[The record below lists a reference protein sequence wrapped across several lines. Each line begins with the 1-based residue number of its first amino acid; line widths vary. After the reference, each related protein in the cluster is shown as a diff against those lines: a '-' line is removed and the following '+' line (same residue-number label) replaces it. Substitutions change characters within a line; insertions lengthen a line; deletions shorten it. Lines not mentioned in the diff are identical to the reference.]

1 MNLQELVTTL
11 HREDFLESGEIPV
24 GARPPAWYI
33 RVLAALGAWLSTL
46 FLVFF
51 WALMAS
57 QSFAMGIVLGLIQSL
72 AAARMAG
79 RRRGEMFHQ
88 MALSLW
94 LTGVCLLVVTCAE
107 QFHLRLTGASV
118 LLFLLAAAYP
128 ESQGRFLAALAG
140 GVCLVLGFQ
149 EVAMPMDLLVGPLA
163 LLAGIHYLN
172 QTRFW
177 WAGWGRRTASFA
189 GVAVLTMLMAL
200 CSSFWGWTRFPAGAA
215 STGLLT
221 LAALWLSTR
230 VLSRL
235 KAPLQPSIAVW
246 LGLLATAG
254 LTLYTPG
261 IMGGIGVLLLARES
275 RSAWLTVVGW
285 LYLLTFTSAYYSR
298 LDMSLNYKAL
308 SLMLLG
314 ALLLGLRR
322 FLVLRP

>member
-11 HREDFLESGEIPV
+11 HQEDFLESGEIAA

-57 QSFAMGIVLGLIQSL
+57 QSFAAGIVLGLIQSL
-72 AAARMAG
+72 AAAWMA
-79 RRRGEMFHQ
+79 RQRRGEMFNQ

-94 LTGVCLLVVTCAE
+94 LTGVCLLVVTCVE
-107 QFHLRLTGASV
+107 EFRLGLLGASS
-118 LLFLLAAAYP
+118 LLLLLATAYP
-128 ESQGRFLAALAG
+128 ESQGRFLAALGG

-149 EVAMPMDLLVGPLA
+149 EASIPMDLLVGPVA

-172 QTRFW
+172 QTRWW

-200 CSSFWGWTRFPAGAA
+200 CSSFWGWTKFPAGAA

-230 VLSRL
+230 VLTRL
-235 KAPLQPSIAVW
+235 RAPLQPSMAVW
-246 LGLLATAG
+246 LGLLGTAA
-254 LTLYTPG
+254 LTLSTPG

-275 RSAWLTVVGW
+275 RSGWLTVVGW
-285 LYLLTFTSAYYSR
+285 LYLLTFTSAYYSQ
-298 LDMSLNYKAL
+298 LDLSLNYKAL

-314 ALLLGLRR
+314 GLLLGLRR
-322 FLVLRP
+322 FLVNRS